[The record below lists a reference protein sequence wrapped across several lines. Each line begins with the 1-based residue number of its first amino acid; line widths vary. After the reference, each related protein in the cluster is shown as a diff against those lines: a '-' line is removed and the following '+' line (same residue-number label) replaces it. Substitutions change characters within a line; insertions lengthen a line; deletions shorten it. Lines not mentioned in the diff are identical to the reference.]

1 MASKY
6 NTLFSGREEKI
17 LIEEA
22 MDINGV
28 TYQAGHNERY
38 IKMAVKSN
46 QDLIN
51 SIVKVKVAGFLKKD
65 IMFCEIMD

>member
-1 MASKY
+1 
-6 NTLFSGREEKI
+6 
-17 LIEEA
+17 